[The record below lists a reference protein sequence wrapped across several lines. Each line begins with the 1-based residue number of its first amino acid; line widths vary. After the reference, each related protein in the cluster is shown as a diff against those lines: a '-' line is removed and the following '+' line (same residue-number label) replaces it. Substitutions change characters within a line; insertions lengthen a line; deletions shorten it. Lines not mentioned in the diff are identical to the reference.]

1 MTTLADLI
9 AQRDSLNTQIAQLQQ
24 QDRLVAIAQIREL
37 MTQFGLTGDDV
48 SGGSKKAPSPSA
60 GKKVAP
66 KYLDPVSGKTW
77 TGRGV
82 APSWIAG
89 KDRGAF
95 LI

>member
-1 MTTLADLI
+1 MPALAELI
-9 AQRDSLNTQIAQLQQ
+9 AQRDSLNTQIAQLQH

-37 MTQFGLTGDDV
+37 MSQFGLTSADV
-48 SGGSKKAPSPSA
+48 SGGLKKAPSPSA

-66 KYLDPVSGKTW
+66 KYRDPVSGKTW